1 MSEPI
6 TMKSAKNLIAGL
18 LHFEENPHSSY
29 GTRPFKSALWENK
42 GKTNVY
48 VYIDHNDL
56 DAVKEWL
63 CDDNDDVPFIDQNVD
78 AIYNINY
85 GKLVEIGIWN
95 SKGKY
100 LPEYTSLEEHGR
112 VITIP
117 NWAIRYVLSEN
128 HIIELEKGLI
138 KCVEKGILNID
149 VCRIIM
155 SFGIDYCRIA

>member
-6 TMKSAKNLIAGL
+6 TMNSAQNIIAGL
-18 LHFEENPHSSY
+18 LHFEESPHSSY
-29 GTRPFKSALWENK
+29 RTRPFEDRLIEYER
-42 GKTNVY
+42 KTNVY
-48 VYIDHNDL
+48 VYIDDYDL
-56 DAVKEWL
+56 DFLKEWL
-63 CDDNDDVPFIDQNVD
+63 RDEDAPFFDQNLD
-78 AIYNINY
+78 AIYNVNY
-85 GKLVEIGIWN
+85 GNLIQVGIWN

-117 NWAIRYVLSEN
+117 NWAIRYALSEN
-128 HIIELEKGLI
+128 HIIELENGLI
-138 KCVEKGILNID
+138 KCVEKGILNAD

>member
-1 MSEPI
+1 MLEPA
-6 TMKSAKNLIAGL
+6 TMKSAENIINSILRLEQNPHYSYRNRTFENNLIQY
-18 LHFEENPHSSY
+18 EE
-29 GTRPFKSALWENK
+29 
-42 GKTNVY
+42 KTNVY
-48 VYIDHNDL
+48 VYIDDNDL
-56 DAVKEWL
+56 DFLKEWL
-63 CDDNDDVPFIDQNVD
+63 CKDEDAPFFDQNLD

-85 GKLVEIGIWN
+85 GKLLQTGIWN
-95 SKGKY
+95 TKGKY

-128 HIIELEKGLI
+128 HMIELEKGLI

-149 VCRIIM
+149 CCRIIM

>member
-6 TMKSAKNLIAGL
+6 TQNSALNIIAGL

-29 GTRPFKSALWENK
+29 GTRPFEDRLMEYER
-42 GKTNVY
+42 KTNVY
-48 VYIDHNDL
+48 VYIDNNDL
-56 DAVKEWL
+56 DFLKDWL
-63 CDDNDDVPFIDQNVD
+63 CNDEDAPFFDQNLD
-78 AIYNINY
+78 AIYNVNY
-85 GKLVEIGIWN
+85 GKLIQTGIWN

-117 NWAIRYVLSEN
+117 NWAIRYALSEN
-128 HIIELEKGLI
+128 HIIELENGLLE
-138 KCVEKGILNID
+138 CVEKGILNID